1 MARLL
6 VQFIK
11 WFACMY
17 LRIIKLI
24 IGWMLAKIISP
35 QHTRESVSMDDI
47 AKQDLIESLD
57 QQIAALENEKR
68 YYIRV
73 CSMSK
78 TSEDKRVKLQSKIA
92 QIDVRIRK
100 LSRQV
105 LKLREE
111 IIK

>member
-1 MARLL
+1 MVIR
-6 VQFIK
+6 FIK
-11 WFACMY
+11 WY
-17 LRIIKLI
+17 VSVYVRLIKLLLAYLLSKI
-24 IGWMLAKIISP
+24 IGPP

-47 AKQDLIESLD
+47 AKQDLIEALD

-105 LKLREE
+105 LNLREE
-111 IIK
+111 IAK

>member
-1 MARLL
+1 MVGR
-6 VQFIK
+6 FIK
-11 WFACMY
+11 WY
-17 LRIIKLI
+17 VSVYVRLIKLLLAYPLSKI
-24 IGWMLAKIISP
+24 IGP
-35 QHTRESVSMDDI
+35 QQHTRESVSMDDI

-73 CSMSK
+73 CNMSK
-78 TSEDKRVKLQSKIA
+78 TSEDQRVKLQSKIA

-111 IIK
+111 IKK

>member
-1 MARLL
+1 M
-6 VQFIK
+6 
-11 WFACMY
+11 
-17 LRIIKLI
+17 IIV
-24 IGWMLAKIISP
+24 SP
-35 QHTRESVSMDDI
+35 QHTRESVSMGDI

-73 CSMSK
+73 CNMSK

-111 IIK
+111 LER